1 MEDIRPVVLIIRD
14 GWGSNHNPE
23 HNPFNAIYQ
32 ADTPVDDEL
41 ARHWPRTEI
50 KACGRDVGLP
60 DGVMGNSEVG
70 HQNIGA
76 GRIVDQEIVRIDK
89 AIEGGEI
96 SKNSVLNEAFEH
108 VKKNN
113 SRLHFIGLVSDAG
126 VHAMLRHLYG
136 LLKCAKDQAIKD
148 VFIHA
153 ITDGRD
159 TAPTGGERYIK
170 ELEAQCQ
177 TIGVGKV
184 ATVSG
189 RYWAMD
195 RDKRWNR
202 VQKAYD
208 CMCGVSAIY
217 QDTSA
222 EKILA
227 HAYKTPVSETQ
238 KGDEFIEPSWVVDH
252 AGKPIGSIADGDV
265 VIFFNFRGDRPRELV
280 TALTDKNFKGFERAI
295 FPKIMMVTMTSYEEG
310 LCDRV
315 LFTKPPKMKNI
326 LGEYVSNKG
335 IAQFRCAETEKHPHV
350 TFFFND
356 YREEPF
362 PKEDR
367 KMVDSPKEVA
377 TYDEKPEMSA
387 YAVCATTKEAI
398 LSKKYGLIVVNFAN
412 ADMVGHTGSLEA
424 ATKAVEVVD
433 ECVGVLL
440 KAIDE
445 IGGAAIVTAD
455 HGNAD
460 QMWNPKINSPHT
472 QHTLNLVELIVY
484 GKSLE
489 KAVMRK
495 EGRLADIAPTI
506 LELMGLDTPKEMT
519 GQSLIKT
526 LKPEYSL
533 HK

>member
-1 MEDIRPVVLIIRD
+1 
-14 GWGSNHNPE
+14 
-23 HNPFNAIYQ
+23 
-32 ADTPVDDEL
+32 
-41 ARHWPRTEI
+41 
-50 KACGRDVGLP
+50 
-60 DGVMGNSEVG
+60 
-70 HQNIGA
+70 
-76 GRIVDQEIVRIDK
+76 
-89 AIEGGEI
+89 
-96 SKNSVLNEAFEH
+96 
-108 VKKNN
+108 
-113 SRLHFIGLVSDAG
+113 
-126 VHAMLRHLYG
+126 
-136 LLKCAKDQAIKD
+136 
-148 VFIHA
+148 
-153 ITDGRD
+153 
-159 TAPTGGERYIK
+159 
-170 ELEAQCQ
+170 
-177 TIGVGKV
+177 
-184 ATVSG
+184 
-189 RYWAMD
+189 
-195 RDKRWNR
+195 
-202 VQKAYD
+202 
-208 CMCGVSAIY
+208 
-217 QDTSA
+217 
-222 EKILA
+222 
-227 HAYKTPVSETQ
+227 
-238 KGDEFIEPSWVVDH
+238 
-252 AGKPIGSIADGDV
+252 
-265 VIFFNFRGDRPRELV
+265 
-280 TALTDKNFKGFERAI
+280 
-295 FPKIMMVTMTSYEEG
+295 
-310 LCDRV
+310 
-315 LFTKPPKMKNI
+315 
-326 LGEYVSNKG
+326 
-335 IAQFRCAETEKHPHV
+335 V